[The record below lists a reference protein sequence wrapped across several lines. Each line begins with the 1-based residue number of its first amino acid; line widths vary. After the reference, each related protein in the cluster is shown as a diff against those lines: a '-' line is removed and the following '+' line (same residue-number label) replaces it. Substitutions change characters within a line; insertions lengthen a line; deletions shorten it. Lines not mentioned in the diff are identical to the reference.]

1 MTVDLVASPRA
12 AEDWEAIPD
21 DAHAAYLRLFQKLR
35 TGTPVPMDKREG
47 ALAKEF
53 GVKDLYSTR
62 ANVKFRALLSK
73 QGRGWRL
80 EVLASRGDKRYYK
93 NES

>member
-1 MTVDLVASPRA
+1 
-12 AEDWEAIPD
+12 
-21 DAHAAYLRLFQKLR
+21 
-35 TGTPVPMDKREG
+35 MDKREG